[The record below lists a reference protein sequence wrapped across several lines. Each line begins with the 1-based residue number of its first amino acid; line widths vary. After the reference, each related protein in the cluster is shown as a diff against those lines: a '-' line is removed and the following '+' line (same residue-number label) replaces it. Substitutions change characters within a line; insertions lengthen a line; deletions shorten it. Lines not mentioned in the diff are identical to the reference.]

1 MVSPECLKEVDH
13 AAASH
18 KRLIPV
24 VCREVD
30 PKAVPDA
37 LSKLNW
43 IFLRE
48 QDDFERGVDTLLTAV
63 DTDLEW
69 VDAHTRLLGKTVD
82 WERQGQD
89 RSLLLRGSDLRG
101 AESWLSQS
109 GTKEPKPTDLQGR
122 FILTSRQAETKRQR
136 QVRRAVTVGLLV
148 AAVLAGLFWYQRGV
162 ARQRGQIA
170 LGRQLAAQADKLSD
184 SRLNLAL
191 LLGVAAMQVHPTL
204 EAQGSLLTILQKHPK
219 ISSFLTGHKKTSEVW
234 PSARTVK
241 SWPRGAGIGP
251 SSSGT

>member
-1 MVSPECLKEVDH
+1 MELEDIPPTAEWREKINAGIEGVRAFVFVLSPDSMASPECLKEVDH

-24 VCREVD
+24 VCREVEA
-30 PKAVPDA
+30 KAVPEA

-48 QDDFERGVDTLLTAV
+48 QDDFEKGVDTLLTAV

-82 WERQGQD
+82 WGRKGQGPEPVVAGER
-89 RSLLLRGSDLRG
+89 SRG

-122 FILTSRQAETKRQR
+122 FILTSRRGGDETAETSPG
-136 QVRRAVTVGLLV
+136 RR
-148 AAVLAGLFWYQRGV
+148 
-162 ARQRGQIA
+162 
-170 LGRQLAAQADKLSD
+170 
-184 SRLNLAL
+184 
-191 LLGVAAMQVHPTL
+191 
-204 EAQGSLLTILQKHPK
+204 
-219 ISSFLTGHKKTSEVW
+219 
-234 PSARTVK
+234 
-241 SWPRGAGIGP
+241 
-251 SSSGT
+251 